1 MLMCKQIRK
10 NIDSELFNSPIA
22 YTHPMVKGVSN

>member
-10 NIDSELFNSPIA
+10 NIGSELFNSPVA
-22 YTHPMVKGVSN
+22 YTRHTGERGF